1 MKSLTLAT
9 TTLTLALAAGC
20 ASKTPAPDAAAGVRP
35 PAAVPVVAEQPMSPA
50 TAAAAARLAEN
61 LRRVH
66 FGFDSAEITRTSA
79 DALAENAKILAAHPE
94 LVIEVEGHCDDRGT
108 TEYNLALGQRR
119 ADAVRAYLTRAGARP
134 EQVTSVTL
142 GKERPL
148 VAGESEAAWAENRRA
163 EFRVLH
169 VPTAVAVVG
178 TTN

>member
-1 MKSLTLAT
+1 MKSLLIPA
-9 TTLTLALAAGC
+9 TLTLALAAGC
-20 ASKTPAPDAAAGVRP
+20 ASKTPAPEPAANLRP
-35 PAAVPVVAEQPMSPA
+35 NTAVPVVAEQPMSPA
-50 TAAAAARLAEN
+50 TAAAAERLAAN

-79 DALAENAKILAAHPE
+79 DALAENATILAAHPE
-94 LVIEVEGHCDDRGT
+94 LVIEVQGHCDDRGT

-134 EQVTSVTL
+134 EQVAAVTL

-148 VAGESEAAWAENRRA
+148 VEGETENAWAENRRA

-178 TTN
+178 STP